1 MNMQKKTPDVV
12 FFKNN
17 MWYIIDVSISIDP
30 HLIEQLKASKYLP
43 IVNFIILKGHV
54 AKYIHVNLDKDY
66 SNIMNEI
73 PKLSD
78 LFVDEFK
85 YGELT
90 RAINTINDKKEW
102 INKYID
108 KEIFEKLKEKHYSL
122 LNKYKDVSIGKMKII
137 ADELSFDSLGEY
149 KDLDIDLELFKNFN
163 GEFDTLKNI
172 QENIDTNTEQNL
184 IQFFTNVLNN
194 KDDLLY
200 KKYEDEVMSVK
211 QFDSAYQSIK
221 QINMDKPKR
230 SPKPTHHVL
239 ISLPDDDP
247 PSIIIEE
254 NNTEQNNILKFFE
267 NFISETSTITE
278 NQKTDD
284 IVFYRDLFK
293 ECLFCL
299 NDDIDKQNNKE
310 LFFEKTDFLKK
321 IKKNITN

>member
-1 MNMQKKTPDVV
+1 
-12 FFKNN
+12 
-17 MWYIIDVSISIDP
+17 
-30 HLIEQLKASKYLP
+30 
-43 IVNFIILKGHV
+43 
-54 AKYIHVNLDKDY
+54 
-66 SNIMNEI
+66 MNEI

-163 GEFDTLKNI
+163 GGFDTLKNI
-172 QENIDTNTEQNL
+172 QENIDANTEQNL

-247 PSIIIEE
+247 PSVIIEE

-267 NFISETSTITE
+267 NFINETSTITE

-299 NDDIDKQNNKE
+299 NDDVDKQNNKE

-321 IKKNITN
+321 NKEEYNQLKETINFINGYQNSKKMNKSFLFKYGKKVENMSDNDKDEFIDQLKKEDKLQ